1 MLSEVS
7 PRNAGKEL
15 YMSVDTMPSSF
26 RGADQFAI
34 LNFHRQQL
42 GFVESSRMMA
52 AEELVLS
59 KTQQEN
65 APKIIEKFTRLL
77 QVTTAA
83 VILVKYIFAFPLTKC
98 LNLTMHILCCNLV
111 GVDIW
116 ISKHSGRWTV
126 RIQQATKF

>member
-1 MLSEVS
+1 
-7 PRNAGKEL
+7 
-15 YMSVDTMPSSF
+15 
-26 RGADQFAI
+26 
-34 LNFHRQQL
+34 
-42 GFVESSRMMA
+42 MMA

-77 QVTTAA
+77 QVTTVS
-83 VILVKYIFAFPLTKC
+83 VILVKYIVVCPLIKVRD
-98 LNLTMHILCCNLV
+98 LTMPILCCNLV

-116 ISKHSGRWTV
+116 ISKHGGRWSV